1 MIIVQDVV
9 KSYGSGAPA
18 LDHISLQINDRDF
31 VFLVGTSGAGKTTL
45 IRLIN
50 KDEEPTSG
58 SIFVDGVNITR
69 LKRNEVPALRRKI
82 GVIFQ
87 DFKLLPHATVAE
99 NVEFAL
105 RIVGEH
111 DHNGRQRVE
120 EALETVGLTP
130 QADRYPYQLSGG
142 EQQRVAIARCLV
154 TRPPIVIADEP
165 TGNLDPDTGWETMN
179 LLVRINATGTT
190 VLIATHNRE
199 LVNTMRRRVI
209 SLAAG
214 RIVRDEVGGGY
225 NG

>member
-1 MIIVQDVV
+1 LIIVQDVV
-9 KSYGSGAPA
+9 KAYDDGTPA
-18 LDHISLQINDRDF
+18 LDHVSLQINDRDF
-31 VFLVGTSGAGKTTL
+31 VFLVGSSGAGKTTL

-69 LKRNEVPALRRKI
+69 LKRGEVPSLRRKI

-87 DFKLLPHATVAE
+87 DFKLLPHATVFE

-105 RIVGEH
+105 RVVGEH
-111 DHNGRQRVE
+111 DGRGRQRVE
-120 EALETVGLTP
+120 EAIETVGLGP
-130 QADRYPYQLSGG
+130 QARRRPYQLSGG

-154 TRPPIVIADEP
+154 TDPPIVIADEP

-179 LLVRINATGTT
+179 LLVRINAMGTT

-209 SLAAG
+209 SLADG
-214 RIVRDEVGGGY
+214 KVVRDEIGGSYG
-225 NG
+225 G

>member
-9 KSYGSGAPA
+9 KAYDEVTPA
-18 LDHISLQINDRDF
+18 LDHVSLQINDRDF
-31 VFLVGTSGAGKTTL
+31 VFLVGSSGAGKTTL

-69 LKRNEVPALRRKI
+69 LKRGEVPSLRRKI

-87 DFKLLPHATVAE
+87 DFKLLPHATVSE

-105 RIVGEH
+105 RVVGEH
-111 DHNGRQRVE
+111 DGRGHQRVE
-120 EALETVGLTP
+120 EAIETVGLSA
-130 QADRYPYQLSGG
+130 QARRRPYQLSGG

-154 TRPPIVIADEP
+154 TDPPIVIADEP

-179 LLVRINATGTT
+179 LLVRINAMGTT

-209 SLAAG
+209 SLEDG
-214 RIVRDEVGGGY
+214 KVVRDEVGGGY
-225 NG
+225 SG

>member
-9 KSYGSGAPA
+9 KAYDDGTPA
-18 LDHISLQINDRDF
+18 LDHVSLQINDRDF
-31 VFLVGTSGAGKTTL
+31 VFLVGSSGAGKTTL

-69 LKRNEVPALRRKI
+69 LKRGEVPSLRRKI

-87 DFKLLPHATVAE
+87 DFKLLPHATVFE

-105 RIVGEH
+105 RVVGEH
-111 DHNGRQRVE
+111 DGRGRQRVE
-120 EALETVGLTP
+120 EAIETVGLGP
-130 QADRYPYQLSGG
+130 QARRRPYQLSGG

-154 TRPPIVIADEP
+154 TDPPIVIADEP

-179 LLVRINATGTT
+179 LLVRINAMGTT

-209 SLAAG
+209 SLADG
-214 RIVRDEVGGGY
+214 KVVRDEIGGSYG
-225 NG
+225 G

>member
-9 KSYGSGAPA
+9 KSYDHGAPA

-69 LKRNEVPALRRKI
+69 LSRNEVPALRRKI

-105 RIVGEH
+105 RIIGEH
-111 DHNGRQRVE
+111 NRDGPRRVE
-120 EALETVGLTP
+120 EALETVGLAA
-130 QADRYPYQLSGG
+130 QADRHPYQLSGG

-154 TRPPIVIADEP
+154 TNPPIVIADEP

-179 LLVRINATGTT
+179 LLVRINARGTT

-209 SLAAG
+209 SLEDG
-214 RIVRDEVGGGY
+214 RVVRDEIGGGY
-225 NG
+225 SD

>member
-9 KSYGSGAPA
+9 KAYGDGSPA
-18 LDHISLQINDRDF
+18 LDHVSLQINDRDF
-31 VFLVGTSGAGKTTL
+31 VFLVGSSGAGKTTL

-69 LKRNEVPALRRKI
+69 LKRGDVPSLRRKI

-87 DFKLLPHATVAE
+87 DFKLLPHAPVSETG
-99 NVEFAL
+99 EFAL
-105 RIVGEH
+105 RVVGAH
-111 DHNGRQRVE
+111 DGRGRQRVE
-120 EALETVGLTP
+120 EAIETVGLSA
-130 QADRYPYQLSGG
+130 QARRRPYQLSGG

-154 TRPPIVIADEP
+154 TDPPIVIADEP

-179 LLVRINATGTT
+179 LLVRINAMGTT

-209 SLAAG
+209 SLEDG
-214 RIVRDEVGGGY
+214 KVVRDEVGGSYG
-225 NG
+225 G